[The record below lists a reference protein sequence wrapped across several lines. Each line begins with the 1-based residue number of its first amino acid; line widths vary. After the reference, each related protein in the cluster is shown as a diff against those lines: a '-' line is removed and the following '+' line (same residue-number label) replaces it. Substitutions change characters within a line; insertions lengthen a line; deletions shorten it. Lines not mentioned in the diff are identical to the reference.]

1 MNRRVIDVADL
12 PAHAFGHRDP
22 LWWAVMLLVA
32 IEGTMLVLLAV
43 SYFYVRDRTAVFP
56 PLASLDALRGVAWI
70 ATAELA
76 VWLASAI
83 PTWLSSRAAIAGDV
97 RRTRRYLVIATA
109 LGVAAAALRWY
120 EIHLLPMRWDAHAYG
135 SVLWAML
142 GLQWLHGLTGLGEN
156 ALYIAVLTIGPVED
170 KHLVD
175 VEVSTPLWYFVI
187 AGAALTWA
195 AVFLEVLVR

>member
-1 MNRRVIDVADL
+1 MKRRVIDVGDL

-22 LWWAVMLLVA
+22 LWWAVVLLVA

-43 SYFYVRDRTAVFP
+43 SYFYVRDRTAPFP
-56 PLASLDALRGVAWI
+56 PVGVPREIAWL

-76 VWLASAI
+76 VWLVSAV
-83 PTWLSSRAAIAGDV
+83 PTYLSGRAAIAGDV
-97 RRTRRYLVIATA
+97 RRVRWQLVLAAVLGGIAVT
-109 LGVAAAALRWY
+109 LRWY
-120 EIHLLPMRWDAHAYG
+120 EIHRLPLRWDSHAYG
-135 SVLWAML
+135 SVVWAML
-142 GLQWLHGLTGLGEN
+142 GLSWVHGLTGIGEN
-156 ALYIAVLTIGPVED
+156 LLYIAVLWIGPVED

-195 AVFLEVLVR
+195 TIFLEVLVR